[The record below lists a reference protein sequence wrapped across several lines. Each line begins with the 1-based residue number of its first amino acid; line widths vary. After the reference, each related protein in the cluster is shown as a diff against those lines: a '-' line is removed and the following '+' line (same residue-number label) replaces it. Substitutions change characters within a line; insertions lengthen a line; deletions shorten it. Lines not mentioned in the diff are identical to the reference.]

1 MKGEKKKK
9 MLVHLKAHDVLIM
22 LLPLGL
28 CKGKKKKS
36 ERKKKPTSFNSEL
49 LYEYKVGYFEF
60 CHKLL
65 HLNI

>member
-1 MKGEKKKK
+1 

-28 CKGKKKKS
+28 CKGKKKIWN
-36 ERKKKPTSFNSEL
+36 KKTPTSFNSEL